1 MTVKELIDRLSKL
14 DGDALVQCGSDQINF
29 ATDIEQIIQVTD
41 GERTV
46 VLLME
51 ESVIDL

>member
-1 MTVKELIDRLSKL
+1 MTVRELIDRLSKL
-14 DGDALVQCGSDQINF
+14 DGDALVQCGADQINY
-29 ATDIEQIIQVTD
+29 ATDIQQIIQVTD
-41 GERTV
+41 GRSAV